1 MGDPRGTESILAE
14 RSGKLQIGD
23 DAVYARL
30 VSMFSA
36 QLKVDVP
43 NLEKAAAEQ
52 NFHELERLALQVRAR
67 ASYICALALA
77 SHAMVSALVRQMAL
91 AADAFDR
98 RPPEPEL
105 PSEGSAWPDDNGG
118 ILHKAEHVKSSQ
130 CCEIL

>member
-1 MGDPRGTESILAE
+1 
-14 RSGKLQIGD
+14 
-23 DAVYARL
+23 
-30 VSMFSA
+30 MFSA

-77 SHAMVSALVRQMAL
+77 SHAMAVLHAVRGAAAASEVSALVRQMAL